1 MEATEVISRDRIA
14 ALRADLSV
22 PATAPQPTAAKA
34 IAAIDQTRASTPL
47 PAGLNGAASRAPSN
61 RAGATQ
67 LVLQADLDGQ
77 GVEVVLDAMPA
88 RDGDVRVRRITGG
101 EMLDVAAARLTLL
114 RVVAR

>member
-1 MEATEVISRDRIA
+1 MT
-14 ALRADLSV
+14 
-22 PATAPQPTAAKA
+22 TAPQATAAKA
-34 IAAIDQTRASTPL
+34 IIAIDPTRASTPL
-47 PAGLNGAASRAPSN
+47 PARLNAAVSRAPRNS
-61 RAGATQ
+61 AGATH

-88 RDGDVRVRRITGG
+88 RDGDVHVRSITGG